1 MKKAIQVLWISI
13 LAVSMAA
20 AATLTSASADAVDL
34 TKTCSITVTMLSPDR
49 GKPIDN
55 MAFIFYQAGEIDTGG
70 GYNLSFK
77 PFGPFEDSGVSFED
91 MTESKA
97 KRIALEL
104 AAYADSNDIEGEP
117 GITDSDGKVT
127 FTTSGPVSFLSS
139 QVKTIYAPIMK
150 APRFLWEHRLQTT
163 AAPAGF
169 MIWTF
174 SRKPIESPLKPP
186 IRR

>member
-127 FTTSGPVSFLSS
+127 FTTSGPGVFLIVSSENNIRS
-139 QVKTIYAPIMK
+139 DYESPPPVSCGNTGYRRQ
-150 APRFLWEHRLQTT
+150 RHRL
-163 AAPAGF
+163 G
-169 MIWTF
+169 
-174 SRKPIESPLKPP
+174 L
-186 IRR
+186 